1 MNKKKWYV
9 GKDSAEGDRAL
20 TFQATE
26 EEAKNS
32 IVTIEK
38 GKSK

>member
-1 MNKKKWYV
+1 MNKKKLYIGEV
-9 GKDSAEGDRAL
+9 SAEGDCAF

>member
-9 GKDSAEGDRAL
+9 GKVSAEGDRAF

-26 EEAKNS
+26 EEAKRFYNDD
-32 IVTIEK
+32 
-38 GKSK
+38 